1 MDHELIVAD
10 WDGTQDMDR
19 SKDVADMLCKEYP
32 GHPWI
37 VNAQDGSVWISLL
50 TSQPFGQYCYFINQK
65 DVTSPTTLRE
75 LTIRGGG
82 EFLERLGLPR
92 HGKWDGSP
100 PKHLEGADMRFFRG
114 DML

>member
-1 MDHELIVAD
+1 MSHDLIVAD
-10 WDGTQDMDR
+10 WDGVQDMER
-19 SKDVADMLCKEYP
+19 AKDVTDMLCKTYP

-37 VNAQDGSVWISLL
+37 VNAQDGSVWISML

-75 LTIRGGG
+75 HTIRGGG

-92 HGKWDGSP
+92 HGKWDGEKP
-100 PKHLEGADMRFFRG
+100 MQLEGADKRFFRG
-114 DML
+114 DTL